1 MIECAIL
8 LEARYPAKNIF
19 RSYFITARYDLF
31 ERLVVEV
38 THGRIGARGKSS
50 TFHPSS
56 EQEAFDYITTLLQ
69 RRASAFQRLGTSY
82 TLKYYS
88 GRWNM
93 DEALFPFRQT
103 LLFEDALSTSEKK
116 LSSVKEIIKEGEGL
130 FG

>member
-8 LEARYPAKNIF
+8 LEARNPAKNIF

-31 ERLVVEV
+31 KRLSVEV
-38 THGRIGARGKSS
+38 THGRIGARGKRS
-50 TFHPSS
+50 TFHPSN
-56 EQEAFDYITTLLQ
+56 EQEAFEYIAALLQ

-88 GRWNM
+88 GKWNM

-103 LLFEDALSTSEKK
+103 LLFEDTSSTSEKK
-116 LSSVKEIIKEGEGL
+116 TSIKEIIKDGEGL